1 MPIVG
6 NMRSFIRFCCK
17 HMKTCEAK
25 LAKLY
30 NQNYLRTFSEV
41 FDTPLDN
48 PEKLLRKIKVHL

>member
-1 MPIVG
+1 
-6 NMRSFIRFCCK
+6 
-17 HMKTCEAK
+17 MKTWEAK